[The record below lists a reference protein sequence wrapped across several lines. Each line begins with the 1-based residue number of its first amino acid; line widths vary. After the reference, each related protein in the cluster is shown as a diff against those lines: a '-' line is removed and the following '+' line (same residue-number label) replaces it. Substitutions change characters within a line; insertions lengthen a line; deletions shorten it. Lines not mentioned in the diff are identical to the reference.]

1 MLVQSQDSYSQE
13 ESMFCREKHALIS
26 NVLWTVP
33 VLLVKNFSNHL
44 PGCGSAITIS
54 ALTHSLLS
62 GLDSQRWGERVSRL
76 ICRARLSAMLALLN
90 NTIHTHRAA
99 MDDIVFHTHE
109 VVRRKDQWKFRFRV
123 PERFSRLRFVHAG
136 VQGVIV
142 YDLYNLNLSIK
153 PYWILWRTAH
163 DLERNKRVTIK
174 KVACNINTENSGR
187 RAYEDLSKLAS
198 LKHPNVRKFCV
209 FRKG

>member
-1 MLVQSQDSYSQE
+1 
-13 ESMFCREKHALIS
+13 
-26 NVLWTVP
+26 
-33 VLLVKNFSNHL
+33 
-44 PGCGSAITIS
+44 
-54 ALTHSLLS
+54 
-62 GLDSQRWGERVSRL
+62 
-76 ICRARLSAMLALLN
+76 MLALLN

-142 YDLYNLNLSIK
+142 
-153 PYWILWRTAH
+153 TAH

-198 LKHPNVRKFCV
+198 LKHPNKRVDEGFV
-209 FRKG
+209 ATLL